1 MPSPTIDTTFYLVR
15 HGQTEYNRK
24 GIVQGRN
31 IDSVLNATGRAQAR
45 KLARRLA
52 DMPFDAIY
60 SSTMRRAV
68 ETADALAEAHPAAP
82 RCALE
87 DLEEMSW
94 GVYEGQPATD
104 EVLEAFDAV
113 KKKWRAGHFDGA
125 VEGGESV
132 RGVQQRALRALDHIV
147 EQHAGGTVLIVAH
160 GRFLRILIATLLD
173 DYGLERMH
181 EVKHTNTAVNRL
193 VCCGGT
199 YTADLLNCTA
209 HLEPAEEAV
218 PAE

>member
-1 MPSPTIDTTFYLVR
+1 MTSDTTFYFIR

-24 GIVQGRN
+24 GIVQGRK
-31 IDSVLNATGRAQAR
+31 IDSVLNATGRTQAR
-45 KLARRLA
+45 RLGRRLA
-52 DMPFDAIY
+52 DVSFDAIY

-68 ETADALAEAHPAAP
+68 ETADALAEAHPETP

-94 GVYEGQPATD
+94 GAYEGQPATD
-104 EVLEAFDAV
+104 EVLGVFDAV
-113 KKKWRAGHFDGA
+113 KKKWRAGDFDCA

-132 RGVQQRALRALDHIV
+132 RDVQQRALRALDHIS
-147 EQHAGGTVLIVAH
+147 EKHADGTVLVVAH

-193 VCCGGT
+193 VCCCGT

-209 HLEPAEEAV
+209 HLERAEAV
-218 PAE
+218 LVE

>member
-1 MPSPTIDTTFYLVR
+1 MPSNSADTTFYFVR

-24 GIVQGRN
+24 GIVQGRK

-52 DMPFDAIY
+52 GVSFDALY

-68 ETADALAEAHPAAP
+68 ETADALAEPHPETP
-82 RCALE
+82 RFALE

-94 GVYEGQPATD
+94 GAYEGQPATD
-104 EVLEAFDAV
+104 EVLRAFDAI
-113 KKKWRAGHFDGA
+113 KEKWRAGDFDCA

-132 RGVQQRALRALDHIV
+132 RGVQQRALRALDHIA
-147 EQHAGGTVLIVAH
+147 EKHEGGTVLVVAH
-160 GRFLRILIATLLD
+160 GRFLRILIATLLE

-193 VCCGGT
+193 VCCGDT

-209 HLEPAEEAV
+209 HLERAEAV
-218 PAE
+218 LVE